1 MRAITIKSA
10 WNGHSDCE
18 RCGVRKSALFA
29 DLVEA
34 DFALLHD
41 QIDDLDYPSGAVIYH
56 AGAHGDWLFTVRA
69 GAIKLVRYSSD
80 GAQRILRI
88 LRPGDVCGL
97 EALVRPAY
105 EHTAITLAPTK
116 LCRIPR
122 GIVERLNRETPR
134 LQKPLLE
141 HWHAAL
147 AEADAWLAELAAGHA
162 DVKTRVARLLLRL
175 SGDSR
180 PGEVIRLSLEDIGAI
195 LGVAPESASR
205 ALGLLRRNR
214 LLSESENRY
223 HWRIDASG
231 LAALLAAQDQEN

>member
-18 RCGVRKSALFA
+18 GCSIRQSVLFA

-34 DFALLHD
+34 DFALLHE
-41 QIDDLDYPSGAVIYH
+41 QIDDLDYPSSAVIYH
-56 AGAHGDWLFTVRA
+56 AGAHGDWLFTLRA
-69 GAIKLVRYSSD
+69 GAIKLVRYGSD
-80 GAQRILRI
+80 GNQRILRV

-97 EALVRPAY
+97 EALVRPGY
-105 EHTAITLAPTK
+105 DHTAITLAPTK
-116 LCRIPR
+116 ICRIPR
-122 GIVERLNRETPR
+122 SLIERLNRETPR
-134 LQKPLLE
+134 LQKPLFE
-141 HWHAAL
+141 HWYAAL

-175 SGDSR
+175 RTDEA
-180 PGEVIRLSLEDIGAI
+180 PGRAIRLSLEDIGAI

-205 ALGLLRRNR
+205 ALGLLRRSN
-214 LLSESENRY
+214 LLADADSRY

-231 LAALLAAQDQEN
+231 LAALLAAHDQEN

>member
-1 MRAITIKSA
+1 MRAITIKAA

-18 RCGVRKSALFA
+18 GCSIRRSVLFA

-41 QIDDLDYPSGAVIYH
+41 QIDDLDYPSGSVIYH
-56 AGAHGDWLFTVRA
+56 AGAHADWLFTVRA
-69 GAIKLVRYSSD
+69 GAVKLVRYSTD
-80 GAQRILRI
+80 GNQRILRI

-97 EALVRPAY
+97 EALVRPGY
-105 EHTAITLAPTK
+105 DHTAITLAPVK

-122 GIVERLNRETPR
+122 TLIERLNRETPR

-141 HWHAAL
+141 HWYAAL

-175 SGDSR
+175 RTTEAPDR
-180 PGEVIRLSLEDIGAI
+180 VIRLSLEDFGAI

-205 ALGLLRRNR
+205 ALGVLRRSK
-214 LLSESENRY
+214 LLADAESRY
-223 HWRIDASG
+223 HWRIDSSG